1 MSTKKAAGLK
11 KRLFVILLLFGPAFI
26 LVFIGTSK
34 CTHKFKRLDD
44 FGVAAG
50 YTFTDIH
57 GKERSYKEFDDQVV
71 LVTTLQLTCILL
83 LFGPAFILVFIGTS
97 KCTHKFKRLDDFGV
111 AAGYTFTDI
120 HGKERSYKEFDD
132 QVVLV
137 TTLQLT
143 CPDNCAISLWHIDQL
158 VYQKMRRTI
167 ESGGVRIISFVTDG
181 EGNPVEDLS
190 SVDEMLKDRIKDYN
204 PDLWILASG
213 DAKKVYDFERND
225 EKLLREGD
233 EFYGKQAFQELLLL
247 LDRNNHLRMVL
258 SGKTE
263 GMIRRM
269 NQHVSLLQKEY
280 DQNQFDESNK

>member
-1 MSTKKAAGLK
+1 
-11 KRLFVILLLFGPAFI
+11 
-26 LVFIGTSK
+26 
-34 CTHKFKRLDD
+34 
-44 FGVAAG
+44 
-50 YTFTDIH
+50 
-57 GKERSYKEFDDQVV
+57 
-71 LVTTLQLTCILL
+71 
-83 LFGPAFILVFIGTS
+83 
-97 KCTHKFKRLDDFGV
+97 
-111 AAGYTFTDI
+111 
-120 HGKERSYKEFDD
+120 
-132 QVVLV
+132 
-137 TTLQLT
+137 
-143 CPDNCAISLWHIDQL
+143 
-158 VYQKMRRTI
+158 
-167 ESGGVRIISFVTDG
+167 
-181 EGNPVEDLS
+181 
-190 SVDEMLKDRIKDYN
+190 MLKDRIKDYN

>member
-1 MSTKKAAGLK
+1 MSKKKAAGFK
-11 KRLFVILLLFGPAFI
+11 KRLFV
-26 LVFIGTSK
+26 
-34 CTHKFKRLDD
+34 
-44 FGVAAG
+44 
-50 YTFTDIH
+50 
-57 GKERSYKEFDDQVV
+57 
-71 LVTTLQLTCILL
+71 ILL

>member
-1 MSTKKAAGLK
+1 MSKKKTAGFK
-11 KRLFVILLLFGPAFI
+11 QRLLIILLLFGPAFI

-34 CTHKFKRLDD
+34 CTHKFKQLDD
-44 FGVAAG
+44 FGIATE
-50 YTFTDIH
+50 YTFTDIN
-57 GKERSYKEFDDQVV
+57 GR
-71 LVTTLQLTCILL
+71 
-83 LFGPAFILVFIGTS
+83 
-97 KCTHKFKRLDDFGV
+97 
-111 AAGYTFTDI
+111 
-120 HGKERSYKEFDD
+120 ERSYKEFDD

-143 CPDNCAISLWHIDQL
+143 CPDNCAISVWHIDQL
-158 VYQKMRRTI
+158 VYQKMRRVL
-167 ESGGVRIISFVTDG
+167 EPGGVRIISFVTDG

-190 SVDEMLKDRIKDYN
+190 SVDQMLKDRIKDYN
-204 PDLWILASG
+204 PELWILASG
-213 DAKKVYDFERND
+213 DAKAVYDFERND

-233 EFYGKQAFQELLLL
+233 EFYGKQAYQELLLL

-280 DQNQFDESNK
+280 DQNEFDENN